1 MYLKIYIN
9 KCNHFTVEVF
19 MKNFSLKIILLVF
32 VIPVFFI
39 SAICQAA
46 PIPKSA
52 WKTIKTFESTN
63 VLMDM
68 DDIYETSED
77 STESI
82 YVWQKT
88 LYKDIN
94 ENQRNIQILKKA
106 GASVPDSLS
115 YSVELGRFFM
125 DNNVLYYTF
134 TYIEYYDEDGNS
146 LYSIHAEKSSLADIK
161 TNKTIVVPGSL
172 LNLEYA
178 IARNILNSKN
188 ITTQQDAVVVDGKAA
203 TPDTKIDSRKLSK

>member
-1 MYLKIYIN
+1 MYLIFYTNNLNDFIL
-9 KCNHFTVEVF
+9 EGF
-19 MKNFSLKIILLVF
+19 MKNFSLNMILLFSAIV
-32 VIPVFFI
+32 VFFI
-39 SAICQAA
+39 SAICNAA
-46 PIPKSA
+46 SIPKSA

-68 DDIYETSED
+68 DDIYETSEN
-77 STESI
+77 SVESI

-106 GASVPDSLS
+106 GSTIPDSLT
-115 YSVELGRFFM
+115 YSVELGRFFV

-146 LYSIHAEKSSLADIK
+146 LYSINTEKSQSADIK
-161 TNKTIVVPGSL
+161 NNKTIVVPGSV

-178 IARNILNSKN
+178 IAKNVLNSKI
-188 ITTQQDAVVVDGKAA
+188 ITTPLNDIPAEVKAIMPDAKVV
-203 TPDTKIDSRKLSK
+203 SSK

>member
-1 MYLKIYIN
+1 MYLIFYTNNLNDFIL
-9 KCNHFTVEVF
+9 EGF
-19 MKNFSLKIILLVF
+19 MKKFSLNMILLFSAIV
-32 VIPVFFI
+32 VFFI
-39 SAICQAA
+39 SATCNAA
-46 PIPKSA
+46 SIPKSA

-68 DDIYETSED
+68 DDIYETSEN
-77 STESI
+77 SVESI

-106 GASVPDSLS
+106 GSTIPDSLT
-115 YSVELGRFFM
+115 YSVELGRFFV

-134 TYIEYYDEDGNS
+134 TYIEYYDEDRNS
-146 LYSIHAEKSSLADIK
+146 LYSINTEKSQSADIK
-161 TNKTIVVPGSL
+161 NNKTIVVPGSV

-178 IARNILNSKN
+178 IAKNVLNSKT
-188 ITTQQDAVVVDGKAA
+188 ITTPLNDIPAEVKAIMPDAKVA
-203 TPDTKIDSRKLSK
+203 SSK

>member
-1 MYLKIYIN
+1 
-9 KCNHFTVEVF
+9 

-46 PIPKSA
+46 PIFKSA

-68 DDIYETSED
+68 DDIYETSEN

-106 GASVPDSLS
+106 GVSVPDSLS

-125 DNNVLYYTF
+125 ENNVLYYTF

-146 LYSIHAEKSSLADIK
+146 LYFIHAENSSLADIK
-161 TNKTIVVPGSL
+161 TNKTIVVPGSI

-178 IARNILNSKN
+178 IARNILNSKS
-188 ITTQQDAVVVDGKAA
+188 ITTQQEVVAVDGKAA